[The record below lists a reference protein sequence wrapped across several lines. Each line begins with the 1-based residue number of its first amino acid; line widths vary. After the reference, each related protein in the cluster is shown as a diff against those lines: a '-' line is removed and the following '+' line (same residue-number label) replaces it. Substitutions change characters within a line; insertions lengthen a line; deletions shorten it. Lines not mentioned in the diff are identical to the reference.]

1 MALAQVV
8 RFQFLAQV
16 EVDVRVAV
24 APAVQLRDQPA
35 RAEGRR
41 GRHSQHFG
49 LAAVGKQEA
58 GGQLYLLQD
67 ASYLGQVQLAGRGQ
81 LQALA
86 HPAEQGVLQL
96 LLELRD
102 LLAHGALGQA
112 QLFGGAGEA
121 QVPGY
126 RFEALQGG
134 HRRQA
139 AFVQHGGFPGAGG
152 AGGTRYMNKRNDVGR
167 KARLPECRAT
177 LITAGKS
184 RDRAF
189 AGL

>member
-1 MALAQVV
+1 M
-8 RFQFLAQV
+8 
-16 EVDVRVAV
+16 
-24 APAVQLRDQPA
+24 
-35 RAEGRR
+35 
-41 GRHSQHFG
+41 
-49 LAAVGKQEA
+49 
-58 GGQLYLLQD
+58 
-67 ASYLGQVQLAGRGQ
+67 
-81 LQALA
+81 
-86 HPAEQGVLQL
+86 
-96 LLELRD
+96 RD

-167 KARLPECRAT
+167 KARLLECRAT
-177 LITAGKS
+177 HYCRQVSDSIRWLMTNPSQG
-184 RDRAF
+184 F
-189 AGL
+189 APNVASLTDMFMSYSNRLFPPSTELREVHVHINFKNRSVLHFH